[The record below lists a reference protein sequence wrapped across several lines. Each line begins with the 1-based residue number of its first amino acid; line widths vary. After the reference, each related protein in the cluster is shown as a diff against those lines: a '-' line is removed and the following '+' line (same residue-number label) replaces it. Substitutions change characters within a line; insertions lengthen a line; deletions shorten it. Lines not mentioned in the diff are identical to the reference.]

1 MMLTSDPGC
10 LSDYELEQAR
20 LKMCVQGEISAP
32 TPDLSAP
39 LACVPRGS
47 LPVTGHT
54 ITPHRQFLT
63 VGRYIS
69 RGRSPIISSRAQ
81 RDNIATQQRQ
91 RVDITLKTGRWRSRT
106 LVKYTDELRRRQ
118 EVASKRNRNLFAALA
133 REDARLAMT
142 TLQRETSARELEAA
156 KLQAARRLGAAHPSW
171 RLGTLERR
179 NAELRSGAVMAAE
192 DRRLALDEQLLAQK
206 RLEMVVDIKRM
217 VRVVGPS
224 APL

>member
-1 MMLTSDPGC
+1 
-10 LSDYELEQAR
+10 
-20 LKMCVQGEISAP
+20 
-32 TPDLSAP
+32 
-39 LACVPRGS
+39 
-47 LPVTGHT
+47 
-54 ITPHRQFLT
+54 LT